1 MWGECS
7 EFRPFFDGRYEG
19 LSDHVLSK
27 RPRGDLN
34 PYLQYLEIGLFPVC
48 TPAVPA
54 VRSKGKLPS
63 RLVPELT
70 ERHRIQSLRQL
81 ANEYGVSHE
90 AIRRA
95 IARAKNSF

>member
-1 MWGECS
+1 
-7 EFRPFFDGRYEG
+7 
-19 LSDHVLSK
+19 V
-27 RPRGDLN
+27 
-34 PYLQYLEIGLFPVC
+34 
-48 TPAVPA
+48 

-63 RLVPELT
+63 RLVLELT

-95 IARAKNSF
+95 IARAKNNF